1 MRVLA
6 TLGRLDFRYG
16 RKLLTLPRALISA
29 LLIIAML
36 TTLRAAWAPPV
47 PPPFPVG
54 GASGSGCFNCG
65 CHGGAMDQL
74 NSVII
79 TEHIATR
86 THITIQFELHRYA
99 FVVDYWFRLYVLYAM
114 MLATRQATSVALA
127 QMEILGT
134 LFDAKEQLE
143 AQRTFDI
150 LKAEAHR
157 DYHPSMDMCVV
168 GTFSRG
174 LAATQRRGAET
185 AHVMSQRFLDR
196 QINSANTNAAEGRH
210 EDREGRFEQFVAR
223 FCSRNDNNY
232 VESRAESGL
241 AEICNQTVDRQHL
254 NKDIDYGRMVD
265 APMTINADF
274 TNSNITAAT
283 ESDEEAILALASNLY
298 GHDVL
303 DPPAPHLLEVPA
315 NRPLYIDVRAI
326 AAKRSVAQ
334 NSFTSIVG
342 MKTNGSETGEETR
355 GYMRMLLQQMGVTD
369 DAEIQ
374 AFLGR
379 RPSYHAQM
387 ELLTKKLYQRPEFY
401 TNLYTSDANI
411 ARTQASM
418 RAIGLMQNFDL
429 FKSRLRNEAMMAVLV
444 ELELETEQGT
454 IEDESGAPEMTGDRN

>member
-6 TLGRLDFRYG
+6 TFGRLDFRYG
-16 RKLLTLPRALISA
+16 RKLFTLPRAFISA
-29 LLIIAML
+29 LLIIAMV
-36 TTLRAAWAPPV
+36 TTLRAAWAPPI

-65 CHGGAMDQL
+65 CHSGAMDSL
-74 NSVII
+74 NAVII
-79 TEHIATR
+79 AEHIATR
-86 THITIQFELHRYA
+86 THITIQFERHRYA
-99 FVVDYWFRLYVLYAM
+99 FVVDYWFRLFVLSAM
-114 MLATRQATSVALA
+114 MRATQQATAVAMA
-127 QMEILGT
+127 QMQILGE

-157 DYHPSMDMCVV
+157 DYQPSTEMCVV
-168 GTFSRG
+168 GTFARG

-196 QINSANTNAAEGRH
+196 QINSGNTNAAEGRYM
-210 EDREGRFEQFVAR
+210 DREGRFQQFAER
-223 FCSRNDNNY
+223 FCSRHDNNF
-232 VESRAESGL
+232 VASRARSGL
-241 AEICNQTVDRQHL
+241 TNICNLTGGRQHM
-254 NKDIDYGRMVD
+254 NKDIDYGRLVD

-274 TNSNITAAT
+274 TNSNIDVAT
-283 ESDEEAILALASNLY
+283 ESDEEAVLALASNLY

-303 DPPAPHLLEVPA
+303 DPPAGTLLEAVP
-315 NRPLYIDVRAI
+315 NRPLYIDARAI

-334 NSFTSIVG
+334 NSFTTIVG
-342 MKTNGSETGEETR
+342 MKTNGSEMGEDTR
-355 GYMRMLLQQMGVTD
+355 GYMRVMLQQMGVTD
-369 DAEIQ
+369 DADIQ

-401 TNLYTSDANI
+401 TGLYTSDANI
-411 ARTQASM
+411 ARSQATM

-429 FKSRLRNEAMMAVLV
+429 FKSRLRNEAMMAVLI
-444 ELELETEQGT
+444 ELELEVEQKN
-454 IEDESGAPEMTGDRN
+454 IEDEAGAPVTTGEPN

>member
-16 RKLLTLPRALISA
+16 RKLFTLPRAFISA
-29 LLIIAML
+29 LLIIALL
-36 TTLRAAWAPPV
+36 TTLRAAWAPPI
-47 PPPFPVG
+47 PPPFPLG
-54 GASGSGCFNCG
+54 GASGSGCCNCG
-65 CHGGAMDQL
+65 CQSGAMDAL
-74 NSVII
+74 NAVII

-143 AQRTFDI
+143 AQRTFDM

-168 GTFSRG
+168 GTFARG

-185 AHVMSQRFLDR
+185 AHVMSQRYLDR
-196 QINSANTNAAEGRH
+196 QINSANTNAAEGRY
-210 EDREGRFEQFVAR
+210 EDREGRFDQFVRR
-223 FCSRNDNNY
+223 FCAQHDNNF
-232 VESRAESGL
+232 VQTRAESGL
-241 AEICNQTVDRQHL
+241 ATICNLSGGRQHL
-254 NKDIDYGRMVD
+254 NKDIDYSRLID
-265 APMTINADF
+265 SPMTINADF
-274 TNSNITAAT
+274 TNSNISNAT
-283 ESDEEAILALASNLY
+283 ESDEEAVLALASNLY

-303 DPPAPHLLEVPA
+303 DPPAPSLLEALP
-315 NRPLYIDVRAI
+315 NRPLYIDARAI

-334 NSFTSIVG
+334 NAFTSIVG
-342 MKTNGSETGEETR
+342 MKTNGSEMSEDTR
-355 GYMRMLLQQMGVTD
+355 GYMRVLLQQMGLTD
-369 DAEIQ
+369 DDDIQ

-411 ARTQASM
+411 ARTQATM
-418 RAIGLMQNFDL
+418 RAVGLMQNFDM
-429 FKSRLRNEAMMAVLV
+429 FKSRLRNESMMAVLV
-444 ELELETEQGT
+444 ELELETEQKA
-454 IEDESGAPEMTGDRN
+454 IEDESGAPRTSGERN